1 MRIANTII
9 LPVLFVC
16 CLQAVHAQK
25 IDQIEAMFVEGKI
38 QVSCMLQTTPLVD
51 LSLHWSDNNG
61 VSFYPCWAVSGDLT
75 NQSSGMKKIVW
86 DSGTDGIIMGNFIF
100 KITCLPSKQQADI
113 QATSPVSEKKNK
125 THFLLMPGIA
135 VGNTLS
141 GTLTV
146 GFLSGKWG
154 GYAKVKSNFVTKI
167 DDLFSQSSKYYYAD
181 DFSKTIR
188 YSVSA
193 GINSQVAD
201 ILLIYVGIGYGSKY
215 EQWKTIADQ
224 RPSLGEKGFFGV
236 EPEVG
241 FILKTGKFLI
251 GIGASS
257 LFGKKRISVEANVSL
272 GFIL

>member
-1 MRIANTII
+1 MKIAKTII
-9 LPVLFVC
+9 LSVLFAY
-16 CLQAVHAQK
+16 CLQAAHAQK
-25 IDQIEAMFVEGKI
+25 IDQIEAVFVDGKI
-38 QVSCMLQTTPLVD
+38 QVSCMLQTTSLVD
-51 LSLHWSDNNG
+51 LSLHWSDNDG
-61 VSFYPCWAVSGDLT
+61 ASFYPCWAVSGDLT

-100 KITCLPSKQQADI
+100 KITCLPSKQQVVIPAN
-113 QATSPVSEKKNK
+113 SPVSEKKNK

-141 GTLTV
+141 GTLTL

-154 GYAKVKSNFVTKI
+154 GYAKVKSNFVTKTA
-167 DDLFSQSSKYYYAD
+167 DLFSQSSKYYYAD

-193 GINSQVAD
+193 GINSQVAE

-224 RPSLGEKGFFGV
+224 MPSLGEKGFHGMD
-236 EPEVG
+236 PEVG
-241 FILKTGKFLI
+241 LVFKTGKFLI
-251 GIGASS
+251 GIGASM
-257 LFGKKRISVEANVSL
+257 LFGNTMTAIEANVSL